1 MSLRSVLNRWRRRLA
16 HALLH
21 RVVFGERSQGRDL
34 PRTRIAPSTCIE
46 HEHALRL
53 DDHVYVGPF
62 NFIEASGGVHLGEGV
77 QVTHHVS
84 IVTHSSHRAQRLLG
98 TAYVDWPG
106 PGPRPGWIAAPVVVG
121 PWSFIGPHS
130 LLEAGTRLGRGCI
143 VRAGSV
149 VRGEFPDFAV
159 IAGNPARVVGDA
171 REGDEAAL
179 ARHPECRVH
188 YQAWAGTRPA
198 RPE

>member
-1 MSLRSVLNRWRRRLA
+1 
-16 HALLH
+16 
-21 RVVFGERSQGRDL
+21 
-34 PRTRIAPSTCIE
+34 
-46 HEHALRL
+46 
-53 DDHVYVGPF
+53 
-62 NFIEASGGVHLGEGV
+62 
-77 QVTHHVS
+77 
-84 IVTHSSHRAQRLLG
+84 
-98 TAYVDWPG
+98 
-106 PGPRPGWIAAPVVVG
+106 VVVG

-159 IAGNPARVVGDA
+159 IAGNPAHVVGDA